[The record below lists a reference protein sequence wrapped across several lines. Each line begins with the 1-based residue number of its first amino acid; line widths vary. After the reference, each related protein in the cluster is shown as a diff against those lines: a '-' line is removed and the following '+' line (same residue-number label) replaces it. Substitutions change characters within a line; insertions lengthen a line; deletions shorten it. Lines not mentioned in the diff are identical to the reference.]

1 MATKR
6 KSVKAPGRKLA
17 VKSRKPLK
25 RRIKRR
31 KKMVLEIVK
40 FGHPVLRQK
49 GAKIEKI
56 TPEIKKLIDDM
67 METMKDAH
75 GVGLAAQQIGQA
87 LQLAVI
93 DVRGIEDRPST
104 LHLDGK
110 PADVDAF
117 MPLILLNPEI
127 KPVNEPVKGPEGCLS
142 FPEIYADIERPES
155 VDVTVT
161 TLDGKTKSF
170 RCGGLLS
177 RAVQHENDHLNGI
190 LFIDRMDRN
199 TKQELKPE
207 IDDLQAATKKKLKK

>member
-1 MATKR
+1 
-6 KSVKAPGRKLA
+6 
-17 VKSRKPLK
+17 
-25 RRIKRR
+25 
-31 KKMVLEIVK
+31 MVLEIVK

-56 TPEIKKLIDDM
+56 TPQIKQLIDNM
-67 METMKDAH
+67 LETMKDAH
-75 GVGLAAQQIGQA
+75 GVGLAAQQIGEA

-93 DVRGIEDRPST
+93 DVRGVEDRPST
-104 LHLDGK
+104 LELDGK

-117 MPLILLNPEI
+117 MPLILINPEI
-127 KPVNEPVKGPEGCLS
+127 KPVNAAVKGPEGCLS

-155 VDVTVT
+155 VDVTVMT
-161 TLDGKTKSF
+161 EDGKTKTF

-177 RAVQHENDHLNGI
+177 RAVQHENDHLNGV

-199 TKQELKPE
+199 VKQQLKPE

>member
-1 MATKR
+1 MATSR
-6 KSVKAPGRKLA
+6 KTAS
-17 VKSRKPLK
+17 KSRKPLK
-25 RRIKRR
+25 RRAKRR

-56 TPEIKKLIDDM
+56 TPEVRQLIDNM
-67 METMKDAH
+67 LATMKDAH

-93 DVRGIEDRPST
+93 DVRGVEDRPST

-110 PADVDAF
+110 PADVEAF
-117 MPLILLNPEI
+117 MPLILINPEV
-127 KPVNEPVKGPEGCLS
+127 KGTNEPVKGPEGCLS

-155 VDVTVT
+155 VDVTVLT
-161 TLDGKTKSF
+161 VDGKTLTF

-177 RAVQHENDHLNGI
+177 RAVQHETDHLNGV
-190 LFIDRMDRN
+190 LFIDRMDRG
-199 TKQELKPE
+199 TKQQLKPE
-207 IDDLQAATKKKLKK
+207 IDDLQAATKKALKK